1 MKINYKKI
9 LKYADVKGELTYE
22 DLNKLLPAELIQ
34 PGDIDKVISYLRAEG
49 INVVERD
56 ERDERDELRNKVQ
69 ELPVMGDRLEDPTK
83 IYLKEMSRST
93 LLNKKEEVDF
103 SKTIEH
109 GYEQITRAAFST
121 LAAINK
127 LLSYR
132 EKIKT
137 NRIPPDEFVRIGV
150 VEPSRRELRRE
161 KERILLSLD
170 KIDKKKTEILKLYHV
185 GRLKET
191 EKGKEEIKEMVIDLG
206 LHFLYLD
213 EIVGTLEE
221 YLEELKGNESCNY
234 ELKAILG
241 IKIDEFPELIKKIK
255 RYHQEVERAKEAM
268 VNANVR
274 LVVSIARKYTGRGLE
289 FDDLIQEGNN
299 GLIKAVAKFNYRKG
313 YKFSTYAT
321 WWIRQ
326 AISRAI
332 ADQSR
337 TIRVPV
343 HMLELSHRVLK
354 ATKQFIQEHGREPTI
369 EELALTLDVS
379 ERKIKTVYQIAQDTI
394 SLDKPVGSDE
404 DSLFGDF
411 IADENTGS
419 PASEIGRMFLKS
431 KIDEVL
437 STLTEKEKEVVEMRF
452 GLIDGVSHTLEEVG
466 NMFDVTR
473 ERVRQIEQKAVR
485 KLRHKNRKKKLEPF
499 LDFLR

>member
-1 MKINYKKI
+1 MRIDYIKI
-9 LKYADVKGELTYE
+9 LKYANVKGNLTYE
-22 DLNKLLPAELIQ
+22 DLNKLLPTELIQ
-34 PGDIDKVISYLRAEG
+34 PGDIDKIISDLREQG
-49 INVVERD
+49 VTISGED
-56 ERDERDELRNKVQ
+56 ESENKKLQ

-83 IYLKEMSRST
+83 IYLKEMSRSV
-93 LLNKKEEVDF
+93 LLNKEQEIEF
-103 SKTIEH
+103 SKTIEC

-121 LAAINK
+121 LVAIDK

-132 EKIKT
+132 EKILT

-150 VEPSRRELRRE
+150 VEPSRRELRKE
-161 KERILLSLD
+161 KGRILSSLD
-170 KIDKKKTEILKLYHV
+170 KIDEKRTEILKLYH
-185 GRLKET
+185 REML
-191 EKGKEEIKEMVIDLG
+191 EKMEKKKEEIKEMVIDLG

-213 EIVGTLEE
+213 EIVSTLEE
-221 YLEELKGNESCNY
+221 YLEELKGNESCKC
-234 ELKAILG
+234 ELEAILG
-241 IKIDEFPELIKKIK
+241 IKIENLPALIKRIK
-255 RYHQEVERAKEAM
+255 KYHQKVETAKESM

-354 ATKQFIQEHGREPTI
+354 ATKQFIQEHGREPTTEQLSLI
-369 EELALTLDVS
+369 LDVS
-379 ERKIKTVYQIAQDTI
+379 ERKIRTVYRIAQDTI

-404 DSLFGDF
+404 DSFFGDF

-419 PASEIGRMFLKS
+419 PAEEIGRMFLKC
-431 KIDEVL
+431 KIDEIL
-437 STLTEKEKEVVEMRF
+437 SSLTKKEKEVIEMRF
-452 GLIDGVSHTLEEVG
+452 GLIDGVSRTLEEVG

>member
-1 MKINYKKI
+1 MKIDYNKI
-9 LKYADVKGELTYE
+9 LKYVDVKGKLTYE
-22 DLNKLLPAELIQ
+22 DLNKLLPPELIQ
-34 PGDIDKVISYLRAEG
+34 LGDIEKVISDLRAHG
-49 INVVERD
+49 VSIAD
-56 ERDERDELRNKVQ
+56 EDELEDKESQ

-93 LLNKKEEVDF
+93 LLNKQEEVGF
-103 SKTIEH
+103 SKTIEY

-121 LAAINK
+121 FVAINK

-132 EKIKT
+132 GKIVT
-137 NRIPPDEFVRIGV
+137 NRIPPDEFVRIGI
-150 VEPSRRELRRE
+150 VEPTRSELRKE
-161 KERILLSLD
+161 KEKILSALD
-170 KIDKKKTEILKLYHV
+170 KMNERRTEIMKLYHM
-185 GRLKET
+185 GKLKEM
-191 EKGKEEIKEMVIDLG
+191 ERKKKEIKEMVIDLG

-213 EIVGTLEE
+213 EVVSTLEE
-221 YLEELKGNESCNY
+221 YLEELKGNESCKC
-234 ELKAILG
+234 ELEAILG
-241 IKIDEFPELIKKIK
+241 IKIEDLPELIKRIK
-255 RYHQEVERAKEAM
+255 KYHQEVEEAKESM

-299 GLIKAVAKFNYRKG
+299 GLIKAIAKFNYRKG

-343 HMLELSHRVLK
+343 HMLELSHRVFK
-354 ATKQFIQEHGREPTI
+354 RTKQFVQEHGREPTTK
-369 EELALTLDVS
+369 ELALALDVS
-379 ERKIKTVYQIAQDTI
+379 ERKIRTVYRISQDTI
-394 SLDKPVGSDE
+394 SLDKPVGNDE
-404 DSLFGDF
+404 DSFFGDF
-411 IADENTGS
+411 IADENSGS
-419 PASEIGRMFLKS
+419 PADEIGKMFLKS
-431 KIDEVL
+431 KIEEVL
-437 STLTEKEKEVVEMRF
+437 NSLSKKEKEVIKMRF
-452 GLIDGVSHTLEEVG
+452 GLVDGVFHTLEEVG
-466 NMFDVTR
+466 NTFDVTR

>member
-1 MKINYKKI
+1 
-9 LKYADVKGELTYE
+9 
-22 DLNKLLPAELIQ
+22 
-34 PGDIDKVISYLRAEG
+34 
-49 INVVERD
+49 
-56 ERDERDELRNKVQ
+56 
-69 ELPVMGDRLEDPTK
+69 
-83 IYLKEMSRST
+83 
-93 LLNKKEEVDF
+93 
-103 SKTIEH
+103 
-109 GYEQITRAAFST
+109 
-121 LAAINK
+121 
-127 LLSYR
+127 
-132 EKIKT
+132 
-137 NRIPPDEFVRIGV
+137 VRIGI
-150 VEPSRRELRRE
+150 VEPSRRELRKE
-161 KERILLSLD
+161 KEKILSSLD
-170 KIDKKKTEILKLYHV
+170 KIGEKRTEILKLYHM
-185 GRLKET
+185 GKQREMERK
-191 EKGKEEIKEMVIDLG
+191 KEEIKEMVIDLG

-213 EIVGTLEE
+213 EIVSTLEV
-221 YLEELKGNESCNY
+221 YLVELKGNESCKC
-234 ELKAILG
+234 ELEAILG
-241 IKIDEFPELIKKIK
+241 IKIEDLPELIKRIK
-255 RYHQEVERAKEAM
+255 KYHQNVEEAKEAM

-354 ATKQFIQEHGREPTI
+354 ATKQFIQEHGREPTT
-369 EELALTLDVS
+369 EEIALTLDVS
-379 ERKIKTVYQIAQDTI
+379 ERKIRTVYQIAQDTI

-404 DSLFGDF
+404 DSFFGDF
-411 IADENTGS
+411 IADENSGT
-419 PASEIGRMFLKS
+419 PADEIGRMFLKS
-431 KIDEVL
+431 KIEEIL
-437 STLTEKEKEVVEMRF
+437 GSLTKKEKEVIEMRF
-452 GLIDGVSHTLEEVG
+452 GLVDGVSHTLEEVG

-499 LDFLR
+499 LEFLR

>member
-1 MKINYKKI
+1 MKIDYKKI
-9 LKYADVKGELTYE
+9 LKYAGIRGKLTYE
-22 DLNKLLPAELIQ
+22 DLNKLLPTELIQ
-34 PGDIDKVISYLRAEG
+34 AGDIDRIISNLRARG
-49 INVVERD
+49 IRIADKD
-56 ERDERDELRNKVQ
+56 ESEDKKLQ

-83 IYLKEMSRST
+83 IYLKEMCRST
-93 LLNKKEEVDF
+93 LLNKEEEIEF
-103 SKTIEH
+103 SKTIEY

-121 LAAINK
+121 LVAIDK

-132 EKIKT
+132 ERIRT
-137 NRIPPDEFVRIGV
+137 NRIPPDEFVRIGI
-150 VEPSRRELRRE
+150 VEPSRRELRKE
-161 KERILLSLD
+161 KEKILSSLD
-170 KIDKKKTEILKLYHV
+170 KIGEKRTEILKLYHM
-185 GRLKET
+185 GKQREMERK
-191 EKGKEEIKEMVIDLG
+191 KEEIKEMVIDLG

-213 EIVGTLEE
+213 EIVSTLEV
-221 YLEELKGNESCNY
+221 YLVELKGNESCKC
-234 ELKAILG
+234 ELEAILG
-241 IKIDEFPELIKKIK
+241 IKIEDLPELIKRIK
-255 RYHQEVERAKEAM
+255 KYHQNVEEAKEAM

-354 ATKQFIQEHGREPTI
+354 ATKQFIQEHGREPTT
-369 EELALTLDVS
+369 EEIALTLDVS
-379 ERKIKTVYQIAQDTI
+379 ERKIRTVYQIAQDTI

-404 DSLFGDF
+404 DSFFGDF
-411 IADENTGS
+411 IADENSGT
-419 PASEIGRMFLKS
+419 PADEIGRMFLKS
-431 KIDEVL
+431 KIEEIL
-437 STLTEKEKEVVEMRF
+437 GSLTKKEKEVIEMRF
-452 GLIDGVSHTLEEVG
+452 GLVDGVSHTLEEVG

-499 LDFLR
+499 LEFLR

>member
-1 MKINYKKI
+1 MKINYNRI
-9 LKYADVKGELTYE
+9 LKYANKRGQLTYE
-22 DLNKLLPAELIQ
+22 ELNRLIPTELMR
-34 PGDIDKVISYLRAEG
+34 PGDLDKIISNLREEG
-49 INVVERD
+49 VTIVEKREGKRIKD
-56 ERDERDELRNKVQ
+56 
-69 ELPVMGDRLEDPTK
+69 LPVMGDRIEDPTK
-83 IYLKEMSRST
+83 IYLKEMSRSV
-93 LLNKKEEVDF
+93 LLRKDEEIEY
-103 SKTIEH
+103 SKTIEQ

-121 LAAINK
+121 LIAIDK

-132 EKIKT
+132 EMIIS

-150 VEPSRRELRRE
+150 VEPTRRELQRE
-161 KERILLSLD
+161 QERIISYLN
-170 KIDKKKTEILKLYHV
+170 KIEKKRSQILMLHHMGKYKEIEKKKED
-185 GRLKET
+185 
-191 EKGKEEIKEMVIDLG
+191 IKKMVIDLG

-213 EIVGTLEE
+213 EIVSTLEE
-221 YLEELKGNESCNY
+221 YLEELKGNESCKC
-234 ELKAILG
+234 EVEAILG
-241 IKIDEFPELIKKIK
+241 RKIKDLPILIKKIK
-255 RYHQEVERAKEAM
+255 KHHEAVEKAKESM

-299 GLIKAVAKFNYRKG
+299 GLIKAVTKFNYRKG

-354 ATKQFIQEHGREPTI
+354 TTKRFVQKHGREPTT
-369 EELALTLDVS
+369 EELAGSLGVS
-379 ERKIKTVYQIAQDTI
+379 ERKIRTVYQIAQDTI
-394 SLDKPVGSDE
+394 SLDKPVGCDD
-404 DSLFGDF
+404 DSFFGDF
-411 IADENTGS
+411 IADETTGS
-419 PASEIGRMFLKS
+419 PAEEVGIMFLKS
-431 KIDEVL
+431 KIEEILD
-437 STLTEKEKEVVEMRF
+437 TLTDKEKEVIEMRF
-452 GLIDGVSHTLEEVG
+452 GLIDGVPRTLEEVG